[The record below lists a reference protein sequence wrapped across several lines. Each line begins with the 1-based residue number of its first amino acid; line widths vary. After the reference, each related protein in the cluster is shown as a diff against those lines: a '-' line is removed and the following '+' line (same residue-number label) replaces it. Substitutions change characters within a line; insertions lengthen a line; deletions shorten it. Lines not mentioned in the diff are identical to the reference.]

1 MVLAGWMISDVPA
14 AKVMALDAERM
25 MLALEDPATF
35 RRLLYAKNI
44 ALWALVAPV
53 CSLLALGIGVN
64 NHPLADLGVSSKDP
78 TAARHGSADPRSRED
93 RGPSPRVRYAT
104 DASPTLAHRVSDG
117 CIRVIAPSLTRPLLT
132 RS

>member
-44 ALWALVAPV
+44 AVGTGGA
-53 CSLLALGIGVN
+53 GVL
-64 NHPLADLGVSSKDP
+64 P
-78 TAARHGSADPRSRED
+78 ARPWDRREQ
-93 RGPSPRVRYAT
+93 P
-104 DASPTLAHRVSDG
+104 
-117 CIRVIAPSLTRPLLT
+117 
-132 RS
+132 